1 MAVFTEF
8 VESVL
13 DIVEDNRGGSGCMKV
28 RGRFQAADMKN
39 ANGRIYPSAL
49 WERVL
54 QEDRVKNMIE
64 SRRMLGCVEHPS
76 SGQTHLSNVSHII
89 TGLQRKGNEI
99 IGEAEILNTPSGLII
114 QELLRRKVP
123 VGISSRGKG
132 TSSLRNGAEYVNPD
146 DFILESFD
154 FVYKPSTPEAFPQL
168 QESVLEGT
176 TFDRNTPMSAK
187 IDTIKKYDV
196 RAGEIAE
203 SANGDI
209 KVADLHKL
217 LTECQQMRS
226 NLPEIV
232 SVLEES
238 EAKKQDEYI
247 QSVASKLEEA
257 HEKLIAKMDK
267 VYSGS
272 DLSRRVDTAI
282 KSTGS
287 NESMLREL
295 LAESRQENEYLR
307 SRLDDVS
314 AMVEADQEE
323 IVRRYDASTALAQE
337 TLDRLQEAM
346 SALAEVTAEYEALQ
360 ERYEAAVEL
369 VAGFTESQ
377 QEGNLA
383 LTLQEAIEQF
393 PGLNKFEKILRSCKT
408 EDELVERVNDL
419 IEAEGLA
426 KSEPKK
432 ASLAESV
439 SSRLSF
445 AAAINE
451 DSGAPDS
458 NEVVSESVLPKNKG
472 KKAAKD
478 SRRVSGERVLQESE
492 AASSTQDSGLEILEG
507 LLDSIGG
514 Q

>member
-13 DIVEDNRGGSGCMKV
+13 DIVEDNKGNGGCMRV
-28 RGRFQAADMKN
+28 RGRFQAADIKN
-39 ANGRIYPSAL
+39 ANGRIYPGEL

-54 QEDRVKNMIE
+54 KEDRVSNMIR

-89 TGLQRKGNEI
+89 TGLHRKGNEI

-132 TSSLRNGAEYVNPD
+132 TSAVRNGVEYVNPD

-168 QESVLEGT
+168 QESVLEGSP
-176 TFDRNTPMSAK
+176 FDPNTPMSAK
-187 IDTIKKYDV
+187 LDTIKKYDV

-203 SANGDI
+203 SASSL

-226 NLPEIV
+226 SLPDIV
-232 SVLEES
+232 SALEES
-238 EAKKQDEYI
+238 EADKQKEYVD
-247 QSVASKLEEA
+247 SVAAKLESA
-257 HEKLIAKMDK
+257 HESLVATLDKQYAK
-267 VYSGS
+267 S

-282 KSTGS
+282 NKEGS
-287 NESMLREL
+287 SQESLLRDL
-295 LAESRQENEYLR
+295 LAESRQENDYLR
-307 SRLDDVS
+307 SRLDDMS
-314 AMVEADQEE
+314 SLLEADESG
-323 IVRRYDASTALAQE
+323 IVRRYNASTALAHE
-337 TLDRLQEAM
+337 TLGRLQEAM
-346 SALAEVTAEYEALQ
+346 SALAEISAEYEDLQ
-360 ERYEAAVEL
+360 ERYEAAVKL

-383 LTLQEAIEQF
+383 LTLQEAVEQF
-393 PGLNKFEKILRSCKT
+393 PGLTKFEKILRSCKT

-419 IEAEGLA
+419 IEAEGLN
-426 KSEPKK
+426 KSKPKP
-432 ASLAESV
+432 SLVENAA
-439 SSRLSF
+439 RLSF

-451 DSGAPDS
+451 DGGAPDA
-458 NEVVSESVLPKNKG
+458 NEVVSESVLPKRN

-478 SRRVSGERVLQESE
+478 SRRVSGEQVLQESE
-492 AASSTQDSGLEILEG
+492 VNGGSQDAGLSILEG
-507 LLDSIGG
+507 LLDTIGG